1 MEHTDYYKFMGL
13 SRNAS
18 QDTIKGAYRRLAR
31 QYHPDTRASAD
42 AEDLFKELGHAYGVL
57 KDPLKRAMYDSHL
70 NQMSSG
76 PKTKSAPV
84 TNRTNPYR
92 STHSD
97 NVRFSARR
105 SLLFVFGPIMLLVGA
120 LVISDA
126 FTRRDDMHAHNE
138 IYPAKGGETNEVE
151 NNFIKTNLAATAKA
165 WR

>member
-1 MEHTDYYKFMGL
+1 MEYTDYYKFMGV

-57 KDPLKRAMYDSHL
+57 KDPVKRAMYDIHL
-70 NQMSSG
+70 NQLNSG

-84 TNRTNPYR
+84 SNRTNQYHPA
-92 STHSD
+92 HSD
-97 NVRFSARR
+97 SVKFSVRR
-105 SLLFVFGPIMLLVGA
+105 SLLLVFGPIMLLIGA
-120 LVISDA
+120 LVVSDV
-126 FTRRDDMHAHNE
+126 FTHRDEMHAHKE
-138 IYPAKGGETNEVE
+138 IDPAKGGETNEVE